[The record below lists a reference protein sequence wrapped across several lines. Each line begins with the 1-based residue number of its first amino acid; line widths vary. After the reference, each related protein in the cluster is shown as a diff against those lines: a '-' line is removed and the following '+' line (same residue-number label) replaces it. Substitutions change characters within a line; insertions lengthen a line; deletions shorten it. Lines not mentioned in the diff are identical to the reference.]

1 MISHGTRFAQK
12 SGRVQERFACEK
24 NIGALPENG
33 AKMGCLTHS
42 ILVKRQ
48 NQRDFHGV
56 VRG

>member
-1 MISHGTRFAQK
+1 M
-12 SGRVQERFACEK
+12 GRASRRNLAACKRDLPAKK